1 MPAGGTTRPR
11 QYIGPM
17 LNPWRTLWNSLPGTC
32 QVCGAWPSSAV
43 CEACAA
49 RFQDEAPR
57 CTACAD
63 RVPVDVPLCGA
74 CLTRP
79 TPAALHAC
87 AAAVDYA
94 YPWDGLIARFKFRQ
108 EPGWAGPFARR
119 MLQAPQAGA
128 LLSSCDL
135 LAPVPLTPARLA
147 GRGYN
152 QAWELVKALRRAST
166 PAARAPALAEALVRL
181 TETPDQH
188 SLPREQRLR
197 NLQGVFAAHPLHAP
211 RLHGRHVLLVDDV
224 TTTGATLQ
232 AAAQAL
238 RQAGAVRVSALVF
251 ARTPAR

>member
-1 MPAGGTTRPR
+1 
-11 QYIGPM
+11 M
-17 LNPWRTLWNSLPGTC
+17 LTPWRARWNSLPGTC

-49 RFQDEAPR
+49 RFQDDGPR
-57 CTACAD
+57 CAGCAQ
-63 RVPVDVPLCGA
+63 RVPLAVSMCGA

-79 TPAALHAC
+79 APDALHTC

-108 EPGWAGPFARR
+108 EPGWAGPFAHR
-119 MLQAPQAGA
+119 MLQTPQADA

-135 LAPVPLTPARLA
+135 VAPVPLTPARLA
-147 GRGYN
+147 ERGYN
-152 QAWELVKALRRAST
+152 QAWELVKALRRANAPT
-166 PAARAPALAEALVRL
+166 HQAPALADALVRL
-181 TETPDQH
+181 VETPDQH

-197 NLQGVFAAHPLHAP
+197 NLQGVFAAHPLHVA
-211 RLHGRHVLLVDDV
+211 RLTGLHVLLVDDV
-224 TTTGATLQ
+224 TTTGATLH

-238 RQAGAVRVSALVF
+238 LQAGAARVSALVF